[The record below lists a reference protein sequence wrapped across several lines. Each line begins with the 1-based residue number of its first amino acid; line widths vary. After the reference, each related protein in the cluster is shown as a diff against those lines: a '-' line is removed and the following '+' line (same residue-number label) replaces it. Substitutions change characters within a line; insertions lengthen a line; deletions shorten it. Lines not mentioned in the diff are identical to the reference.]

1 MNNLLLAIKRSLV
14 ELNLGLKGDLTMTEP
29 MEQLTKALANDQVP
43 DARIKLAYPSLRGL
57 GSWLVN
63 LLQRVAQLVDWTTD
77 LSVPKSVWISGLLS
91 ARLLR
96 QDSN

>member
-1 MNNLLLAIKRSLV
+1 MNALLIAIKRSLI

-29 MEQLTKALANDQVP
+29 MENLTKALANDTVP
-43 DARIKLAYPSLRGL
+43 DAWIKLAYPSLRPL

-77 LSVPKSVWISGLLS
+77 LSVPKSVWLSGGH
-91 ARLLR
+91 A
-96 QDSN
+96 